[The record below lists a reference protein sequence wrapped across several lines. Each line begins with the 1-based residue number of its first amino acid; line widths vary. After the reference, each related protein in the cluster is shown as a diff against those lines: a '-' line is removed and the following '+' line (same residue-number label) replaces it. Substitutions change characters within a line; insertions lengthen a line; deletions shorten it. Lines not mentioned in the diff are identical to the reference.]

1 MPGSVKIGPDDPILG
16 ENDLRRR
23 TTAAEV
29 AAATGEDGDTPIF
42 DVWILTVSPA
52 RSPSLKVSPGD
63 VLIEGQHV
71 VAPPKISESS
81 SPFVRTSTRASGLPP
96 ISRVSILTSSISSVT
111 GALPHPSWSLPWH
124 WLPTP
129 EILRSRLRIADR
141 RVCGTVAQMV

>member
-71 VAPPKISESS
+71 VAPAKD
-81 SPFVRTSTRASGLPP
+81 
-96 ISRVSILTSSISSVT
+96 
-111 GALPHPSWSLPWH
+111 
-124 WLPTP
+124 
-129 EILRSRLRIADR
+129 LREFLAICTDLDAGLRIATHIESLDPH
-141 RVCGTVAQMV
+141 